1 MKLFYFIK
9 LIFSYFLYILNFIDR
24 TESIQLDSTSTHG
37 SYTPSLEKNDIPN
50 EIAKIF
56 TFKDKNSSNVCFLRN
71 TYLDIDE
78 VPKECTC
85 TFSRLQKIELD
96 CANEQ
101 ILNAKNC
108 DKNMCET
115 CCVLSLS
122 PKFNKDFSNSEAP
135 VNCKMRCFNSPTVT
149 DITQD
154 SLQTLNDYL
163 IKIDSLYNVQPPKIH
178 VEGKKEVPTQY
189 EILPLN
195 NKDESL

>member
-56 TFKDKNSSNVCFLRN
+56 TFKDKNS
-71 TYLDIDE
+71 
-78 VPKECTC
+78 K
-85 TFSRLQKIELD
+85 KIELD